1 MVLPEADVCQIP
13 ETLSTTCSMLLQ
25 SRAKLPKRQM
35 NSVIQNNLNTTV
47 QYNKMFRKADT
58 ICHRASLVV
67 LCKG

>member
-35 NSVIQNNLNTTV
+35 NSVIQNNLNTI
-47 QYNKMFRKADT
+47 Q
-58 ICHRASLVV
+58 
-67 LCKG
+67 